1 MFRGAS
7 DTLEAMAYALY
18 FDEKNKLLRI
28 VHTGELSDPVVRE
41 VIEHVERFETRH
53 DVKIGV
59 LDFSQVTS
67 IKNSAEFIK
76 GLATGPSHYEQYY
89 MVSPKDAQFGMS
101 RMFQI
106 LRGEFSQVHVMR
118 TLEELHDKLKV
129 DLSQAK
135 LIYASE
141 DFPKTDNAE

>member
-1 MFRGAS
+1 
-7 DTLEAMAYALY
+7 MAYALY
-18 FDEKNKLLRI
+18 FDEKNKLLHI
-28 VHTGELSDPVVRE
+28 VHTGELSDPLVRE
-41 VIEHVERFETRH
+41 VIGHVERFEAKH
-53 DVKIGV
+53 VVKIGV

-76 GLATGPSHYEQYY
+76 ELATGPSHYEQYY

-106 LRGEFSQVHVMR
+106 LRGEFSQVHVLR
-118 TLEELHDKLKV
+118 TLEELNEKLKI

-135 LIYASE
+135 LIHASD
-141 DFPKTDNAE
+141 DFPHADSSK